1 MRFIFGLIWFA
12 GRYVQRLGYTV
23 SELRMASGSRLHF
36 WGDTLL
42 YVLIG
47 WHLMKATDNSNLL
60 VAGIAFLGCI
70 AITGVW
76 LKFMY
81 VNNAIA
87 QGDREWPA
95 EDRNHWILDVT
106 LCLILMA
113 ITAIRIAYLGYIDS
127 LGIIGLG
134 YPVAYLVGMLKS
146 QTDTA
151 TTEGGM

>member
-1 MRFIFGLIWFA
+1 MRFILGLIWFA
-12 GRYVQRLGYTV
+12 VRYAVRFGHTV
-23 SELRMASGSRLHF
+23 AQLRMASGSRVHF
-36 WGDTLL
+36 WADTLL
-42 YVLIG
+42 YMLIG

-87 QGDREWPA
+87 QGEREWPT
-95 EDRNHWILDVT
+95 EHRNHWILDST
-106 LCLILMA
+106 LCVILMA
-113 ITAIRIAYLGYIDS
+113 ITAIRIAYLGAVDALAIF
-127 LGIIGLG
+127 GLG
-134 YPVAYLVGMLKS
+134 YPVAFLAGLLFT

-151 TTEGGM
+151 TSEGGR